1 MAGLK
6 VVWTATATIVLHQTL
21 TFYRV
26 RNGSSKYSRSMYR
39 MINEIL
45 KLVAKYPYMYKA
57 TTVPGIRVFH
67 CDYCRAYYRVLEE
80 YILVEAVFDTRQDLG
95 KAPF

>member
-26 RNGSSKYSRSMYR
+26 RNRSSKYSRSMYR
-39 MINEIL
+39 MINDIL

-67 CDYCRAYYRVLEE
+67 CDYCRVYYSNSSLKFEIKAKRLYAASQRVL
-80 YILVEAVFDTRQDLG
+80 
-95 KAPF
+95 

>member
-21 TFYRV
+21 TFYRIG
-26 RNGSSKYSRSMYR
+26 NGSSKYSRSMYR
-39 MINEIL
+39 MINDIL
-45 KLVAKYPYMYKA
+45 KLVANPYMYKA

-67 CDYCRAYYRVLEE
+67 CDYCRVYYRVLEE
-80 YILVEAVFDTRQDLG
+80 YILVEVVFDTRQDLG